1 MVDKTIM
8 IVDDNPDTQYIL
20 ELALGSSGYRVV
32 TFMNGTDALAR
43 AREGGIDLVVSDIL
57 MPDMDGFQL
66 CWELKSNE
74 KTKNIPFVFYTAY
87 YKGKSDANFA
97 MNLGAQKF
105 ICKPADPDEFVGNIR
120 QVIYDCEKGII
131 PPQDCAYRD
140 IDTFLKDYVHR
151 LKGSIER
158 NVLGVDRGESQ
169 AWNDDG
175 DLETMPA
182 AVAPARQDEPA
193 GGVNPGIDIR
203 SYEDVI
209 INTLSASQ
217 GGFTTN
223 RLAKTTGISRTTIIK
238 YLSVLKERKIV
249 DFVNIGPSKLWFSTK
264 KSGP

>member
-1 MVDKTIM
+1 MADRTIM

-20 ELALGSSGYRVV
+20 GLALETSGYRVES
-32 TFMNGTDALAR
+32 FLNGTDALAR
-43 AREGGIDLVVSDIL
+43 AKQGGIDLVVSDIL
-57 MPDMDGFQL
+57 MPDMDGFEL
-66 CWELKSNE
+66 CWEIKSNE

-87 YKGKSDANFA
+87 YKGRSDERFA

-105 ICKPADPDEFVGNIR
+105 ICKPADPDEFVGTIR
-120 QVIYDCEKGII
+120 QVIQDCEKGII
-131 PPQDCAYRD
+131 TSQDCAYRD

-151 LKGSIER
+151 LKGSIEK
-158 NVLGVDRGESQ
+158 NILGMDTDSRAENDSGDREAVS
-169 AWNDDG
+169 
-175 DLETMPA
+175 EA
-182 AVAPARQDEPA
+182 APLRQEEHA
-193 GGVNPGIDIR
+193 GSANPGIDMR

-209 INTLSASQ
+209 ITTLSSSR